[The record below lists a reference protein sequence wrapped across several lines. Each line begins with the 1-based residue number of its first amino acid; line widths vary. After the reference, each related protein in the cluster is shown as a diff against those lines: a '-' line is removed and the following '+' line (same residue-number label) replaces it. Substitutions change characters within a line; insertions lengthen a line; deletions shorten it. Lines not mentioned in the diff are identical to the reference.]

1 MYTIQN
7 YVLSKEII
15 INTKISNL
23 PSFSLTSPKSFSQTQ
38 KPISNVPQDL
48 IDFFARKSK
57 ALRNKLTPD
66 QEELLDKAKE
76 YGISLGFN
84 PDQDITTYDFN
95 ALSNDISRWE
105 ALLAEA
111 RDFGVKWESS
121 NYNPVELDQAIDDHN
136 LKNWKK
142 YKSLSTDNCKW

>member
-15 INTKISNL
+15 INTKISDL

-57 ALRNKLTPD
+57 TGK
-66 QEELLDKAKE
+66 
-76 YGISLGFN
+76 
-84 PDQDITTYDFN
+84 DINICLPTTV
-95 ALSNDISRWE
+95 ND
-105 ALLAEA
+105 
-111 RDFGVKWESS
+111 D
-121 NYNPVELDQAIDDHN
+121 
-136 LKNWKK
+136 
-142 YKSLSTDNCKW
+142 

>member
-7 YVLSKEII
+7 YILSKEII
-15 INTKISNL
+15 INTKISDL
-23 PSFSLTSPKSFSQTQ
+23 PSFSLASPKSFYQTQ
-38 KPISNVPQDL
+38 KPISNVSQDL

-66 QEELLDKAKE
+66 QEELLDKANE

-84 PDQDITTYDFN
+84 PEQDITTYDFN

-105 ALLAEA
+105 SLLAEA

-142 YKSLSTDNCKW
+142 YKSLSTGNCK